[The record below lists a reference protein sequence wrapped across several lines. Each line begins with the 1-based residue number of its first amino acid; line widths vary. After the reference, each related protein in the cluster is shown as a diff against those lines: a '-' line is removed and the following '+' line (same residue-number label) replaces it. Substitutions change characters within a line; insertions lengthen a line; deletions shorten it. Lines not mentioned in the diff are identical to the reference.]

1 MLCLNLAR
9 LVSLTPAMGVFLTG
23 GLVSWRKHPF
33 KTCLI
38 CWCPLG
44 ALTQKHPTGSQ
55 CPRAQVRSCRK
66 PQPWWA
72 EGLIHAGADCWG
84 RVANGIQFPW
94 SEPSSHRTESSADV
108 WMRNGELLRYIPR
121 IPWWMFVCENKWEIR
136 SVECC
141 FSWEGRRLMPK
152 CHSSFTAFALK
163 SKNKCLLNER
173 SNRIKYGL
181 ISSFHIRIQNSKK

>member
-1 MLCLNLAR
+1 MERMLCLNLAR

-94 SEPSSHRTESSADV
+94 SELSSHRTESSAKL
-108 WMRNGELLRYIPR
+108 MYE
-121 IPWWMFVCENKWEIR
+121 WEMESYSDIYPEYLDDCL
-136 SVECC
+136 SVRTSE
-141 FSWEGRRLMPK
+141 
-152 CHSSFTAFALK
+152 
-163 SKNKCLLNER
+163 
-173 SNRIKYGL
+173 KYGL
-181 ISSFHIRIQNSKK
+181 SNAASPERADVLCLNATPVLLPLHWRAKTNAY